1 MIFLITL
8 LIHISSFI
16 PFFYIVNLPSSWIT
30 RVSTLH
36 TKAIGNTNGGNINKR
51 RQRFFFLGCSSQ
63 NSYDCHL
70 NGDLAILAI
79 KIMMIYIRDNIK
91 MYIHGKNMCVRR
103 MLELVTCRRAAGDG
117 DGGGS

>member
-1 MIFLITL
+1 MFRRC
-8 LIHISSFI
+8 I
-16 PFFYIVNLPSSWIT
+16 PKRLGTPT
-30 RVSTLH
+30 GR
-36 TKAIGNTNGGNINKR
+36 NINKR